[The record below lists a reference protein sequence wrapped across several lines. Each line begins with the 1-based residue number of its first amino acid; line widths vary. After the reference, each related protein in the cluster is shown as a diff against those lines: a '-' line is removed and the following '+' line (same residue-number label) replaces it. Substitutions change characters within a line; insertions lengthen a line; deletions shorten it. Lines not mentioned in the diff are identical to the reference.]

1 MKKLILCLLLIISFG
16 LCNCSFGNS
25 DETHIKE
32 KFTILLKHVNEKNN
46 LEIKEMFSEN
56 VRNSLLF
63 LDESISEL
71 ISYYDGTYS
80 KIEKNGGS
88 YTEESF
94 NYGKVSKVIR
104 TGFKVHSTID
114 NYYFCFDWCV
124 VDDFDE
130 KNIGIKSMYIIKE
143 SENRNP
149 NTSYSGDG
157 SFTNGL
163 FIGMNHMNYYID
175 DLSSYLLDKNNYSIR
190 QLFSN
195 NILML
200 DDNLDIQIYE
210 LVSKFDDIDKIN
222 RKNSIIIY
230 KTSEDQKTIKYYELF
245 WTLSIEER
253 NCNMAAKV
261 VLSDLIDEKNVGLT
275 SLYIRLSTS
284 DDNINEINWTDGL
297 WSDGINFII

>member
-1 MKKLILCLLLIISFG
+1 
-16 LCNCSFGNS
+16 
-25 DETHIKE
+25 
-32 KFTILLKHVNEKNN
+32 
-46 LEIKEMFSEN
+46 MFSEN
-56 VRNSLLF
+56 VRNSSLL
-63 LDESISEL
+63 LEESISEL

-88 YTEESF
+88 YTDESF
-94 NYGKVSKVIR
+94 NHGRSSKIIR
-104 TGFKVHSTID
+104 MGFKVYSTVD
-114 NYYFCFDWCV
+114 NYYFCFDWCI

-149 NTSYSGDG
+149 NTSYGGDG

-163 FIGMNHMNYYID
+163 FIGMNHMNYYKD
-175 DLSSYLLDKNNYSIR
+175 NYSIK
-190 QLFSN
+190 QLFSYN
-195 NILML
+195 VLLL
-200 DDNLDIQIYE
+200 DDNLNIQINE

-245 WTLSIEER
+245 WTLSIGER

-261 VLSDLIDEKNVGLT
+261 VVADLGDEKNVGLT
-275 SLYIRLSTS
+275 SLYMRFSTL
-284 DDNINEINWTDGL
+284 DDNINETNWTDGL
-297 WSDGINFII
+297 WSDGINFIV